1 MFVNKVSKILYYLDI
16 IVIVNEIYVNIF
28 IKKLKKWNY

>member
-28 IKKLKKWNY
+28 IKKLKK